1 MAEPKKSVQEFA
13 QAIKAKYPQYKDID
27 DYTLAKKVVAKY
39 PQYADA
45 VEFDEKK
52 KASGEP
58 SEESASAPQST
69 LPKTLAE
76 TRPSVAPIQE
86 VEEVDEF
93 AKTVVDRKAE
103 AKKANFEASGSI
115 NTRLRPTEL
124 PTGKPE
130 EEEDYFT
137 GGLGQFLNAMRSPW
151 NPVGSAFADFID
163 DTGRAVAVGSQQ
175 GKIVSPSWT
184 FIEKGSK
191 TTDEDINKYIEIAKS
206 GQKLKPSD
214 EMQNFAKIYEE
225 EGGGVFGWM
234 KGVAY
239 NPTVVPEILVS
250 SVVGMFNP
258 KSLAS
263 GGLVV
268 GGATAAGAATTG
280 PGGLVTG
287 IASLPFAMGAA
298 GATMEAGL
306 TFSELLNEEL
316 TKRGMDFTKENV
328 RTLLNDEKLVS
339 DIRMRALGRGVTIGV
354 VDGMTG
360 KLAGSVGAKTATTT
374 AGKATRVAAA
384 GGIEMAGGSLGEVAG
399 RVVAGQK
406 MDTAEILFEGVGEAP
421 GTVIDI
427 ASVVGSRPSYVV
439 NGEKISEAKMR
450 DIMDNASPA
459 DLAGMDIKIKNDVN
473 KYGEKITDA
482 IETDAIAKEVKATV
496 PNISEENVSRIVGLE
511 KELKKL
517 STATTQTAKDRVSE
531 IKSEIKSLREP
542 AAQPEAEVALTT
554 KEQQDAIQKQTAD
567 EGVLRAEEPQMGLQE
582 VGQGDQEPQVATQE
596 GLTEEVQVETPAV
609 DVTATETVEEAPVA
623 EEAPAPKVEKTQEEL
638 DLETQEQQLRA
649 LEDDI
654 QIEKDNF
661 VERKAEIAEQIKEAR
676 VSKLSAPEKAELVAS
691 LRAELEDAK
700 NESNAIIGQY
710 REEAKALKKDV
721 GKAKVKLQK
730 KVQQKAPKAAVEP
743 VATASPSSP
752 VSLTAKELLFLS
764 DDNPRSSKT
773 IFSNILNKILYSDKF
788 KSDRS
793 RLAFV
798 RKYVDPGFTYSVE
811 NKRVPMSERLGYI
824 LSDEAFDISKDD
836 YQAFESAVANL
847 GIDIDAV
854 ANDVTASLVE
864 NSGLGDYVDRV
875 TAKKIA
881 AQQQAADAPVAPAME
896 APTVQPF
903 ARPGV
908 YSPAYIKTK
917 LAEAY
922 KKLPTKKFVELF
934 NKHVDSGLTEDI
946 AKTSIGRDGY
956 VNLFNSDD
964 YVKFFK
970 DAGVQL
976 AKEEAPVVTAEEPT
990 TSRKTEAEK
999 LREAQRALLLKS
1011 GINPDVLNRRRMADG
1026 TPTFKKLSKIAETAR
1041 KAVAKIMPDLK
1052 IVVYNDVAEYSRATG
1067 DAEHGQYNPSTK
1079 TIHINGTRATPSTI
1093 AHEVFHAVFLNKV
1106 KNDPTAQRI
1115 ASTMIESIKRILGKD
1130 SEIYNFLEDFSSQYK
1145 DNFKDEEKLAELVAI
1160 LSDFYAGNRTYGLS
1174 EKAIQSFKNA
1184 IKKFI
1189 QDFADAFGVD
1199 LQTKLD
1205 DAQVMAMLNTIARKT
1220 ISGKEIT
1227 NEDLAIIDKLVDTP
1241 VGEQVRKDV
1250 RKRKGLITLTE
1261 KDVIKYSKIGVVDQ
1275 RMAQAMESIGLSGV
1289 KFTETGV
1296 KEAVSK
1302 KFNDVVQEYLTNET
1316 YEGEIPFMYK
1326 GGQALKETI
1335 INEAEEAYDR
1345 GEISESYKDSLISKA
1360 GESETQQQYINQYAD
1375 TQKREIGRWIKY
1387 LEQSSYDDAF
1397 KYMILDAALTFNYDL
1412 NTGQYKKRTADT
1424 MRGITTFDS
1433 GILAKLYESDSKE
1446 LLKDYVQFMYDNAF
1460 NVIDAHKYQK
1470 TDKGRWVKFEGRDNP
1485 DINEEASALSQLVQD
1500 TPWCT
1505 KELAYKQLKDGD
1517 FYVFVTGEE
1526 KPAPRIAVRMYGDK
1540 VAEARGIENGN
1551 RQDIEDGMLATAEKF
1566 LLEEVNGGEQYLR
1579 SIEFSKKFKDFKRE
1593 NPIINRKSI
1602 DDVIEFS
1609 KSPNADISKIVNFI
1623 KRKVN
1628 NGQVTDEI
1636 KDEIY
1641 FNDSFNYTR
1650 EEYPTNKTKY
1660 IFNEGWLPLMLPR
1673 NTGQFSLENV
1683 EVFFGDLIDT
1693 GGRLNTDLKLNSLTS
1708 VYGNFNTNSRFDLP
1722 KLKTVTGNLEYTG
1735 SESFD
1740 VNSLESVGG
1749 ILRLLD
1755 GSLRERPVGDP
1766 TFQPVSVSFPSL
1778 KSVGELSIRDSSP
1791 NLNALESARDISIN
1805 NKLLDKFGFKEMSI
1819 ALPSLE
1825 TVGEI
1830 DPYST
1835 KYISDLSSLKKADK
1849 LYVRNDVKLNSLES
1863 VGKLNI
1869 EYVNLSSEARD
1880 EITKIDADIS
1890 RAARGGVIDFKPFY
1904 EFANR
1909 NNLLL
1914 ELPSLKEANSI
1925 FAQYSLL
1932 KSLGKLKSINKIHV
1946 FYAES
1951 ISDVEYVSGNLYMNN
1966 FTGKSLGN
1974 LREVGGMLFIPNAAN
1989 LKEPS
1994 KLNSVGEL
2002 YLPTKV
2008 NDGIF
2013 SSIKS
2018 IGTFSSPLFGNN
2030 PYSDYF
2036 PALTEIGLP
2045 NFPTVDITTILNHQS
2060 DNPEEAQRLL
2070 ESNRKL
2076 YLEAAKVQGIKHLED
2091 IANKTFDSQV
2101 ELIRT
2106 GIELQDNAVES
2117 LLVNDQL
2124 EAPGDM
2130 DIQPR
2135 QKKAKQTLQEA
2146 REGIDK
2152 KLRKFFP
2159 STSDDVFTPQE
2170 MRVYYMDDDFQYLKK
2185 YKTTYEK
2192 VADMFAHIAEQEDVY
2207 LFPSP
2212 TLRGGFLFGDF
2223 ANGSESMD
2231 MNVELGLN
2239 LNGDVYIEAIEA
2251 LDTDGAGKG
2260 AGTRLM
2266 NRIIQAADDL
2276 GIKLALDA
2284 YPTRRFQYDKERDRK
2299 FTDRQLEK
2307 MADRLVTDFYSKF
2320 GFVSESTTSKNKE
2333 LFRSMSRE
2341 PQATRQRKA
2350 DGKAPLKQRIEEI
2363 RKAAEAKRNER
2374 MAAREKGMSEAARK
2388 FKAEQEAKAKVK
2400 QEAKEQKAKIETAM
2414 DGYINAILESGN
2426 AKTIAAAFKNFQ
2438 EVAGKLDKTEF
2449 VQQLRR
2455 TIAKLKEDKH
2465 ISTVSAGNLN
2475 RILRTIE
2482 RVSPATYAL
2491 EVDRAMNAVKKEIN
2505 TQLRKQ
2511 LNTNRKKALKNIQS
2525 GRIGNST
2532 IKPLFQRVLS
2542 IDASMI
2548 PDESF
2553 DDYIAIVTRLGA
2565 KQTVLPLA
2573 DRRAMETTLNNIL
2586 NNIDAEAGR
2595 LIELGEMYNDFISS
2609 NNLGEEAYSKVLDKM
2624 KSEGLITEKEK
2635 EMMKRYKSIILSEA
2649 KVASAGKRAESQEAR
2664 AALEEE
2670 LSNVDI
2676 NVNALENRDDR
2687 AIATAIQDNLDA
2699 ASEMTSQDLRKLL
2712 LVIDNINNGFLPH
2725 MGEVVRRKLVSINDG
2740 KKLASALNKVSLPL
2754 GEKIIV
2760 NVKGALMRLMGR
2772 KATETGT
2779 VRLAAER
2786 NPAAFIDEVFGNFKT
2801 TPIYDTLIRPMASAF
2816 SRFQRDFDVA
2826 VNKLNTAEK
2835 RLYEAKKSDN
2845 EFRSSMYKIQMYL
2858 IQREYETNVG
2868 NPEVRPAVEWIKATI
2883 DAIEEGKLYNEAT
2896 AAELREQL
2904 TKFSEDGQVSTEKI
2918 EKSLTP
2924 AEKNLIKAIDEV
2936 NGSIRDK
2943 AVHVSDVIR
2952 GEGIEARDN
2961 YVHIQVFNDGNNNP
2975 LKEIDAF
2982 TERYTASTKAK
2993 SLITRTGKVNPINL
3007 DPYQTAV
3014 RGLKMTLLDYHMT
3027 PAIKQVN
3034 GTLAASKDMVNQ
3046 RQNLT
3051 AVESLMQG
3059 FNEGVLANAVGSS
3072 MSPDITDTLV
3082 TNGYRAVLAS
3092 VRRAIAET
3100 ASNITFAISN
3110 PAQFTAGVKS
3120 YYKLDNDISAGDVL
3134 RNVGSVHTTRLF
3146 GGETLTSPQVEKSGF
3161 RNTGGVKTEM
3171 QPDVINK
3178 MARISKLGRIATN
3191 KIADVADF
3199 LMSTPDAMVS
3209 RPIWFGAFENSFK
3222 ELTGK
3227 EPDLKKISDNDEAYM
3242 EANRDSIKKAS
3253 KEADKQVTQAAASNN
3268 PYETIAKLR
3277 VNEKDTSSKKIYKAV
3292 NGFIS
3297 RFAIFEY
3304 NTARRAIYAMIGNGS
3319 ISRKEGAALLT
3330 GVAMRSIVYV
3340 MASSYIGGIM
3350 SALAQS
3356 ALANLGLAGLDE
3368 EEEEEDL
3375 MEAILPNA
3383 DTLPKLYRSIGGAL
3397 ANIFINRNFG
3407 NVVKNINGLLVE
3419 TANEEYGQFLR
3430 NGKDY
3435 DPFENNILMN
3445 QLSSAMTPGNS
3456 NEKIAS
3462 FVAAFAGPLSPVART
3477 FISTF
3482 KLANGAINNKT
3493 ADSRKEKLKE
3503 LKIRVP
3509 LEFGG
3514 HLGLVPVY
3522 NDVRDITLDYLRDD
3536 LNKEKDFRQ
3545 EVKRLINQYPN
3556 GGDKFEKE
3564 MDKTFAKYTRFKTR
3578 QAINKQ
3584 KELLED
3590 N

>member
-27 DYTLAKKVVAKY
+27 DYTLAKKIVAKY

-93 AKTVVDRKAE
+93 AKNVVDRKAE
-103 AKKANFEASGSI
+103 AKKANFETSGSI
-115 NTRLRPTEL
+115 NTRVRPTAL
-124 PTGKPE
+124 PTGETK

-137 GGLGQFLNAMRSPW
+137 GGFGQFLTAMKSPF
-151 NPVGSAFADFID
+151 NPVGSAIADFVD
-163 DTGRAVAVGSQQ
+163 DMGRAVGAGMQTSAT
-175 GKIVSPSWT
+175 VSPSMELL
-184 FIEKGSK
+184 EKGRK
-191 TTDEDINKYIEIAKS
+191 TSDEDINKYIEVAKS
-206 GQKLKPSD
+206 AQKIKPSD
-214 EMQNFAKIYEE
+214 EMQSFTDIYEK
-225 EGGGVFGWM
+225 EGKGIFGVL
-234 KGVAY
+234 KGLAN
-239 NPTVVPEILVS
+239 NPTVIPEVMVS
-250 SVVGMFNP
+250 SIAGMINP
-258 KSLAS
+258 NSLAS
-263 GGLVV
+263 AGAVI
-268 GGATAAGAATTG
+268 GGATAVGAATTG
-280 PGGLVTG
+280 PGALVAAAG
-287 IASLPFAMGAA
+287 SLPFAMGAA
-298 GATMEAGL
+298 TATMEAGL

-316 TKRGMDFTKENV
+316 TKRGMDFTKDNV

-339 DIRMRALGRGVTIGV
+339 SLRMRALGRGMTIGV

-360 KLAGSVGAKTATTT
+360 QLAGSVGAKAATTT
-374 AGKATRVAAA
+374 AGKAGRIAAA
-384 GGIEMAGGSLGEVAG
+384 GGIEMAGGSAGEVAG
-399 RVVAGQK
+399 RAVAGQE
-406 MDTAEILFEGVGEAP
+406 MDVAEIALEGISEAP
-421 GTVIDI
+421 GTVVDI

-439 NGEKISEAKMR
+439 NGEKISETKMR

-482 IETDAIAKEVKATV
+482 VETDAITKEVKATV

-554 KEQQDAIQKQTAD
+554 KQQQDAVQEQAAG
-567 EGVLRAEEPQMGLQE
+567 EVPVQPEAEAGREVAQGEPQA
-582 VGQGDQEPQVATQE
+582 EPQVATQE

-609 DVTATETVEEAPVA
+609 DVTIESPFDEFGEPDYDAEDAVREIAKQRDLGITSDRELATVA
-623 EEAPAPKVEKTQEEL
+623 RDANGNVIGGAFTSYDNNTGEYTFDVVVSEDAEGKGVGSKLLDAVKDLPGDLQDMNPDAKVKVDVVNPNMQKMLEKRGFVVTEKTGEDRVTMEPSSQVKEQKTAKLTTKKSPAPKVKKTQEEL
-638 DLETQEQQLRA
+638 DLEAQEQQLRA

-676 VSKLSAPEKAELVAS
+676 ASKLSAPEKAELVAS

-710 REEAKALKKDV
+710 REDAKALKKDV
-721 GKAKVKLQK
+721 GKAKAKLQK
-730 KVQQKAPKAAVEP
+730 KVQQAAPKAAVEP
-743 VATASPSSP
+743 VAPAAPTM
-752 VSLTAKELLFLS
+752 E
-764 DDNPRSSKT
+764 
-773 IFSNILNKILYSDKF
+773 
-788 KSDRS
+788 
-793 RLAFV
+793 
-798 RKYVDPGFTYSVE
+798 
-811 NKRVPMSERLGYI
+811 VP
-824 LSDEAFDISKDD
+824 
-836 YQAFESAVANL
+836 
-847 GIDIDAV
+847 
-854 ANDVTASLVE
+854 T
-864 NSGLGDYVDRV
+864 
-875 TAKKIA
+875 
-881 AQQQAADAPVAPAME
+881 ME
-896 APTVQPF
+896 APAVEAPAVQPF

-1115 ASTMIESIKRILGKD
+1115 ASTMIESIKRIVGKD

-1189 QDFADAFGVD
+1189 QDFADAFGID

-1241 VGEQVRKDV
+1241 VGEQVRKDA
-1250 RKRKGLITLTE
+1250 RQRKGLITLTE

-1302 KFNDVVQEYLTNET
+1302 KFLDVRDEYLNNET
-1316 YEGEIPFMYK
+1316 YEGEIPFIHK
-1326 GGQALKETI
+1326 GGQAMKESI
-1335 INEAEEAYDR
+1335 INEAETAYERSD
-1345 GEISESYKDSLISKA
+1345 ISESKRDSLIRNSGDEIFQRKYV
-1360 GESETQQQYINQYAD
+1360 EEYAK
-1375 TQKREIGRWIKY
+1375 TQKREIERWIKY

-1397 KYMILDAALTFNYDL
+1397 KYMIFDAVLTFNYDL
-1412 NTGQYKKRTADT
+1412 NTGQYKKRAADT

-1433 GILAKLYESDSKE
+1433 GVLAKLYESDSKE
-1446 LLKDYVQFMYDNAF
+1446 LLKSYVELMQQNSV
-1460 NVIDAHKYQK
+1460 NVVKEHKYQS
-1470 TDKGRWVKFEGRDNP
+1470 TDKGTWVKFEGGSKNP
-1485 DINEEASALSQLVQD
+1485 DLNEEASALSQMVQE

-1505 KELAYKQLKDGD
+1505 KELAYSQLSGGD
-1517 FYVFVTGEE
+1517 FYVFVTGEDNP
-1526 KPAPRIAVRMYGDK
+1526 KPRVAVRMSGK
-1540 VAEARGIENGN
+1540 RVGEARGIEGGSSQVIEESM
-1551 RQDIEDGMLATAEKF
+1551 QDTADKFLREEVTGGEEYIRSIAFAKNFKALKSDNPRLTRKTIEDIKELYKSSKVDSSKVATFVKDKIKND
-1566 LLEEVNGGEQYLR
+1566 EVDE
-1579 SIEFSKKFKDFKRE
+1579 
-1593 NPIINRKSI
+1593 
-1602 DDVIEFS
+1602 
-1609 KSPNADISKIVNFI
+1609 
-1623 KRKVN
+1623 
-1628 NGQVTDEI
+1628 EI
-1636 KDEIY
+1636 KDEI
-1641 FNDSFNYTR
+1641 FFMDTSSDM
-1650 EEYPTNKTKY
+1650 PGPKVKY
-1660 IFNEGWLPLMLPR
+1660 IFNEADGAPL
-1673 NTGQFSLENV
+1673 TFFGISGEFQFDGIEA
-1683 EVFFGDLIDT
+1683 FFGDFIDDSGVIGT
-1693 GGRLNTDLKLNSLTS
+1693 ELMFNNLTAI
-1708 VYGNFNTNSRFDLP
+1708 YGNFKIDAGGTMNSEEAFILP
-1722 KLKTVTGNLEYTG
+1722 KLKTVYGNLEYQG
-1735 SESFD
+1735 SAPLELTQ
-1740 VNSLESVGG
+1740 LESISGNL
-1749 ILRLLD
+1749 ILRDGNLNKRYDDWIREDIFPVEDFKLEKLPVLL
-1755 GSLRERPVGDP
+1755 
-1766 TFQPVSVSFPSL
+1766 PSL
-1778 KSVGELSIRDSSP
+1778 KSVDEVVISNFSVDLNYLETVNSISVDNSTLKKIGIEDYSV
-1791 NLNALESARDISIN
+1791 
-1805 NKLLDKFGFKEMSI
+1805 
-1819 ALPSLE
+1819 ALPSLKSIN
-1825 TVGEI
+1825 EI
-1830 DPYST
+1830 DFFSSRF
-1835 KYISDLSSLKKADK
+1835 ISDLSSLKKAERI
-1849 LYVRNDVKLNSLES
+1849 YVYSGVKLDSLES
-1863 VGKLNI
+1863 VKELRI
-1869 EYVNLSSEARD
+1869 EYADNIYGTDDIRKLLNNLSTSDSSTRE
-1880 EITKIDADIS
+1880 EVLKNLYEYVDA
-1890 RAARGGVIDFKPFY
+1890 
-1904 EFANR
+1904 
-1909 NNLLL
+1909 NNLSL
-1914 ELPSLKEANSI
+1914 ELPSLKEAQSI
-1925 FAQYSLL
+1925 YANNSLL
-1932 KSLGKLKSINKIHV
+1932 KSLGDLKSVGNISV
-1946 FYAES
+1946 AFSES
-1951 ISDVEYVSGNLYMNN
+1951 LVNLEYVSGDLNILKLVGGSI
-1966 FTGKSLGN
+1966 GK
-1974 LREVGGMLFIPNAAN
+1974 LREVGGLFYVSGISR
-1989 LKEPS
+1989 LKTPS
-1994 KLNSVGEL
+1994 KLERIGRL
-2002 YLPTKV
+2002 FLPHNVTGG
-2008 NDGIF
+2008 GIF
-2013 SSIKS
+2013 PALKS
-2018 IGTFSSPLFGNN
+2018 IGSF
-2030 PYSDYF
+2030 DYYPSKKPFADIF
-2036 PALTEIGLP
+2036 PSLEEIGLP

-2060 DNPEEAQRLL
+2060 ENPEEAQRLL

-2076 YLEAAKVQGIKHLED
+2076 YLEAAKVENKEYLED
-2091 IANKTFDSQV
+2091 IANKTFDAQV

-2106 GIELQDNAVES
+2106 GIELNTQ
-2117 LLVNDQL
+2117 
-2124 EAPGDM
+2124 AP
-2130 DIQPR
+2130 
-2135 QKKAKQTLQEA
+2135 
-2146 REGIDK
+2146 
-2152 KLRKFFP
+2152 
-2159 STSDDVFTPQE
+2159 
-2170 MRVYYMDDDFQYLKK
+2170 
-2185 YKTTYEK
+2185 
-2192 VADMFAHIAEQEDVY
+2192 
-2207 LFPSP
+2207 
-2212 TLRGGFLFGDF
+2212 
-2223 ANGSESMD
+2223 
-2231 MNVELGLN
+2231 
-2239 LNGDVYIEAIEA
+2239 
-2251 LDTDGAGKG
+2251 
-2260 AGTRLM
+2260 
-2266 NRIIQAADDL
+2266 
-2276 GIKLALDA
+2276 
-2284 YPTRRFQYDKERDRK
+2284 
-2299 FTDRQLEK
+2299 
-2307 MADRLVTDFYSKF
+2307 
-2320 GFVSESTTSKNKE
+2320 
-2333 LFRSMSRE
+2333 
-2341 PQATRQRKA
+2341 RQRKA

-2363 RKAAEAKRNER
+2363 RKAAESKRNER

-2595 LIELGEMYNDFISS
+2595 LIELGEMYNDFVSS
-2609 NNLGEEAYSKVLDKM
+2609 RNLGDTPYSEVINQM
-2624 KSEGLITEKEK
+2624 KGEGLITEDEVK
-2635 EMMKRYKSIILSEA
+2635 MMKRYKSIILSEA
-2649 KVASAGKRAESQEAR
+2649 KVAKAGKRAESPEAR

-2670 LSNVDI
+2670 LSNIDI
-2676 NVNALENRDDR
+2676 NVRALENRDDR

-2772 KATETGT
+2772 KSTETGT
-2779 VRLAAER
+2779 VSLAAER

-2826 VNKLNTAEK
+2826 VNKLNAAERK
-2835 RLYEAKKSDN
+2835 LYDSKKTDN

-2858 IQREYETNVG
+2858 IQREYESNVG
-2868 NPEVRPAVEWIKATI
+2868 NPEVSPATKWIKATI
-2883 DAIEEGKLYNEAT
+2883 DAIDAGNIYNEAT
-2896 AAELREQL
+2896 ASELREQL
-2904 TKFSEDGQVSTEKI
+2904 TKFSEDGEVSIEKI

-2924 AEKNLIKAIDEV
+2924 AEKGLIKAIDEV

-2961 YVHIQVFNDGNNNP
+2961 YVHIQVYGDGKGSP
-2975 LKEIDAF
+2975 LDEISNF
-2982 TERYTASTKAK
+2982 TNRYTPSTKAK
-2993 SLITRTGKVNPINL
+2993 SLITRTGQVNPINL

-3014 RGLKMTLLDYHMT
+3014 RGLKMTLLDYYMT

-3034 GTLAASKDMVNQ
+3034 GTLAESKNLIDSGSEK
-3046 RQNLT
+3046 NLT
-3051 AVESLMQG
+3051 AVSELMKG
-3059 FNEGVLANAVGSS
+3059 FNQGVLENAVGSS
-3072 MSPDITDTLV
+3072 VSPDITDTLV

-3100 ASNITFAISN
+3100 ASNITFALAN

-3120 YYKLDNDISAGDVL
+3120 YYKLDSDISAGDVL

-3146 GGETLTSPQVEKSGF
+3146 GGETLTSPMVEKSGF

-3209 RPIWFGAFENSFK
+3209 RPIWFGAFENNFK

-3356 ALANLGLAGLDE
+3356 ALANLGWAGLE
-3368 EEEEEDL
+3368 EEEEEDDL

-3407 NVVKNINGLLVE
+3407 NVIKNINGMLVE

-3482 KLANGAINNKT
+3482 KLANSAINNKT
-3493 ADSRKEKLKE
+3493 AASRKENLDE

-3509 LEFGG
+3509 LEFAGN
-3514 HLGLVPVY
+3514 LGLVPVY
-3522 NDVRDITLDYLRDD
+3522 NDVRKMTLDYFRDD

-3556 GGDKFEKE
+3556 GGEKFEKE

>member
-1 MAEPKKSVQEFA
+1 
-13 QAIKAKYPQYKDID
+13 
-27 DYTLAKKVVAKY
+27 
-39 PQYADA
+39 
-45 VEFDEKK
+45 
-52 KASGEP
+52 
-58 SEESASAPQST
+58 
-69 LPKTLAE
+69 
-76 TRPSVAPIQE
+76 
-86 VEEVDEF
+86 
-93 AKTVVDRKAE
+93 
-103 AKKANFEASGSI
+103 
-115 NTRLRPTEL
+115 
-124 PTGKPE
+124 
-130 EEEDYFT
+130 
-137 GGLGQFLNAMRSPW
+137 
-151 NPVGSAFADFID
+151 
-163 DTGRAVAVGSQQ
+163 
-175 GKIVSPSWT
+175 
-184 FIEKGSK
+184 
-191 TTDEDINKYIEIAKS
+191 
-206 GQKLKPSD
+206 
-214 EMQNFAKIYEE
+214 
-225 EGGGVFGWM
+225 
-234 KGVAY
+234 
-239 NPTVVPEILVS
+239 
-250 SVVGMFNP
+250 
-258 KSLAS
+258 
-263 GGLVV
+263 
-268 GGATAAGAATTG
+268 
-280 PGGLVTG
+280 
-287 IASLPFAMGAA
+287 
-298 GATMEAGL
+298 
-306 TFSELLNEEL
+306 
-316 TKRGMDFTKENV
+316 
-328 RTLLNDEKLVS
+328 
-339 DIRMRALGRGVTIGV
+339 
-354 VDGMTG
+354 
-360 KLAGSVGAKTATTT
+360 
-374 AGKATRVAAA
+374 
-384 GGIEMAGGSLGEVAG
+384 
-399 RVVAGQK
+399 
-406 MDTAEILFEGVGEAP
+406 
-421 GTVIDI
+421 
-427 ASVVGSRPSYVV
+427 
-439 NGEKISEAKMR
+439 
-450 DIMDNASPA
+450 
-459 DLAGMDIKIKNDVN
+459 
-473 KYGEKITDA
+473 
-482 IETDAIAKEVKATV
+482 
-496 PNISEENVSRIVGLE
+496 
-511 KELKKL
+511 
-517 STATTQTAKDRVSE
+517 
-531 IKSEIKSLREP
+531 
-542 AAQPEAEVALTT
+542 
-554 KEQQDAIQKQTAD
+554 
-567 EGVLRAEEPQMGLQE
+567 
-582 VGQGDQEPQVATQE
+582 
-596 GLTEEVQVETPAV
+596 
-609 DVTATETVEEAPVA
+609 
-623 EEAPAPKVEKTQEEL
+623 
-638 DLETQEQQLRA
+638 
-649 LEDDI
+649 
-654 QIEKDNF
+654 
-661 VERKAEIAEQIKEAR
+661 
-676 VSKLSAPEKAELVAS
+676 
-691 LRAELEDAK
+691 
-700 NESNAIIGQY
+700 
-710 REEAKALKKDV
+710 
-721 GKAKVKLQK
+721 
-730 KVQQKAPKAAVEP
+730 
-743 VATASPSSP
+743 
-752 VSLTAKELLFLS
+752 
-764 DDNPRSSKT
+764 
-773 IFSNILNKILYSDKF
+773 
-788 KSDRS
+788 
-793 RLAFV
+793 
-798 RKYVDPGFTYSVE
+798 
-811 NKRVPMSERLGYI
+811 
-824 LSDEAFDISKDD
+824 
-836 YQAFESAVANL
+836 
-847 GIDIDAV
+847 
-854 ANDVTASLVE
+854 
-864 NSGLGDYVDRV
+864 
-875 TAKKIA
+875 
-881 AQQQAADAPVAPAME
+881 
-896 APTVQPF
+896 
-903 ARPGV
+903 
-908 YSPAYIKTK
+908 
-917 LAEAY
+917 
-922 KKLPTKKFVELF
+922 
-934 NKHVDSGLTEDI
+934 
-946 AKTSIGRDGY
+946 
-956 VNLFNSDD
+956 
-964 YVKFFK
+964 
-970 DAGVQL
+970 
-976 AKEEAPVVTAEEPT
+976 
-990 TSRKTEAEK
+990 
-999 LREAQRALLLKS
+999 
-1011 GINPDVLNRRRMADG
+1011 
-1026 TPTFKKLSKIAETAR
+1026 
-1041 KAVAKIMPDLK
+1041 
-1052 IVVYNDVAEYSRATG
+1052 
-1067 DAEHGQYNPSTK
+1067 
-1079 TIHINGTRATPSTI
+1079 
-1093 AHEVFHAVFLNKV
+1093 
-1106 KNDPTAQRI
+1106 
-1115 ASTMIESIKRILGKD
+1115 MIESIKRIVGKD

-1160 LSDFYAGNRTYGLS
+1160 LSDFYAGNKTYGLS

-1189 QDFADAFGVD
+1189 QDFADAFGID

-1241 VGEQVRKDV
+1241 VGEQVRKDA
-1250 RKRKGLITLTE
+1250 RQRKGLITLTE

-1302 KFNDVVQEYLTNET
+1302 KFNDVIQEYLTNET
-1316 YEGEIPFMYK
+1316 YEGEIPFIHK
-1326 GGQALKETI
+1326 GGQAMKESI
-1335 INEAEEAYDR
+1335 VNEAETAYER
-1345 GEISESYKDSLISKA
+1345 GDISKSYRDSLIRNS
-1360 GESETQQQYINQYAD
+1360 GDETFQRGYVEEYAK
-1375 TQKREIGRWIKY
+1375 TQKREIERWIKY

-1397 KYMILDAALTFNYDL
+1397 KYMIFDAVLTFNHDL
-1412 NTGQYKKRTADT
+1412 NTGQYKKRAADT
-1424 MRGITTFDS
+1424 MRGITTFDP
-1433 GILAKLYESDSKE
+1433 GALAKLYESDSQE
-1446 LLKDYVQFMYDNAF
+1446 LLKSYVEFMQKNSV
-1460 NVIDAHKYQK
+1460 NVVKEHKYQS
-1470 TDKGRWVKFEGRDNP
+1470 TDKGTWVKFEGGSKNP
-1485 DINEEASALSQLVQD
+1485 DLNEEASALSQMVQE

-1505 KELAYKQLKDGD
+1505 KELAYSQLSGGD
-1517 FYVFVTGEE
+1517 FYVFVTGEDNP
-1526 KPAPRIAVRMYGDK
+1526 KPRIAVRMSGSK
-1540 VAEARGIENGN
+1540 VGEARGIEGGSSQVIEESV
-1551 RQDIEDGMLATAEKF
+1551 QDTADKFLREEVTGGEEYIRSIAFAKNFKALKNDNPRLTRKTIEDIKELYKSSNANSSRVATF
-1566 LLEEVNGGEQYLR
+1566 V
-1579 SIEFSKKFKDFKRE
+1579 KD
-1593 NPIINRKSI
+1593 
-1602 DDVIEFS
+1602 
-1609 KSPNADISKIVNFI
+1609 KI
-1623 KRKVN
+1623 N
-1628 NGQVTDEI
+1628 NGEVDEDI
-1636 KDEIY
+1636 KDEI
-1641 FNDSFNYTR
+1641 FFMNTSSDM
-1650 EEYPTNKTKY
+1650 PGPKAKY
-1660 IFNEGWLPLMLPR
+1660 IFNEADGAPL
-1673 NTGQFSLENV
+1673 TFFGASGEFQFDGIEA
-1683 EVFFGDLIDT
+1683 FFGDFIDDSGVIGT
-1693 GGRLNTDLKLNSLTS
+1693 ELMFNDLTAI
-1708 VYGNFNTNSRFDLP
+1708 YGNFKIDAGGTMNSEEAFILP
-1722 KLKTVTGNLEYTG
+1722 KLKTVYGNLEYQG
-1735 SESFD
+1735 SAPLELTQ
-1740 VNSLESVGG
+1740 LESISGNL
-1749 ILRLLD
+1749 ILRDGNLNKRYDDWIREDIFPVEDFKLEKLPVLL
-1755 GSLRERPVGDP
+1755 
-1766 TFQPVSVSFPSL
+1766 PSL
-1778 KSVGELSIRDSSP
+1778 KSVDEVVISNFSVDLNYLETVNSISVDNSTLKKIGIEDYSV
-1791 NLNALESARDISIN
+1791 
-1805 NKLLDKFGFKEMSI
+1805 
-1819 ALPSLE
+1819 ALPSLKSIN
-1825 TVGEI
+1825 EI
-1830 DPYST
+1830 DFFSSRF
-1835 KYISDLSSLKKADK
+1835 ISDLSSLKKAERI
-1849 LYVRNDVKLNSLES
+1849 YVYSGTNLNSLES
-1863 VGKLNI
+1863 VKELRI
-1869 EYVNLSSEARD
+1869 EYADNIYGTDDLRKLLNNLSTSDSSTRE
-1880 EITKIDADIS
+1880 EVLKNLYEYVDA
-1890 RAARGGVIDFKPFY
+1890 
-1904 EFANR
+1904 
-1909 NNLLL
+1909 NNLSL
-1914 ELPSLKEANSI
+1914 ELPSLKEAQSI
-1925 FAQYSLL
+1925 YANNSLL
-1932 KSLGKLKSINKIHV
+1932 KSLGDLKSVGNISV
-1946 FYAES
+1946 AFSES
-1951 ISDVEYVSGNLYMNN
+1951 LVNLEYVSGDLNILKLV
-1966 FTGKSLGN
+1966 GDSIGN
-1974 LREVGGMLFIPNAAN
+1974 LREVGGLFYVSGISR
-1989 LKEPS
+1989 LKIPS
-1994 KLNSVGEL
+1994 KLERIGNL
-2002 YLPTKV
+2002 FLPNNVTGG
-2008 NDGIF
+2008 GIF
-2013 SSIKS
+2013 PALKS
-2018 IGTFSSPLFGNN
+2018 IGSF
-2030 PYSDYF
+2030 DYYPSKKPFANIF
-2036 PALTEIGLP
+2036 PSLEEIGLP

-2060 DNPEEAQRLL
+2060 ENPEEAQRLL

-2076 YLEAAKVQGIKHLED
+2076 YLEAAKVENKEYLED
-2091 IANKTFDSQV
+2091 IANKTFDAQV

-2231 MNVELGLN
+2231 MNIELGLN

-2565 KQTVLPLA
+2565 SQAVLPLA

-3146 GGETLTSPQVEKSGF
+3146 GGETLTAPMVEKSGF

-3242 EANRDSIKKAS
+3242 EANRDAIKKAS

-3356 ALANLGLAGLDE
+3356 ALANLGWAGLE
-3368 EEEEEDL
+3368 EEEEEDDL

-3445 QLSSAMTPGNS
+3445 QLSSLMTPGNS

-3482 KLANGAINNKT
+3482 NLANRAINNKT
-3493 ADSRKEKLKE
+3493 AASRKENLDE

-3509 LEFGG
+3509 LEFAGN
-3514 HLGLVPVY
+3514 LGLIPVY
-3522 NDVRDITLDYLRDD
+3522 NDVRKITLDVLRDD

-3556 GGDKFEKE
+3556 GGDKFDKE
-3564 MDKTFAKYTRFKTR
+3564 IDKTFSKYTRFKTR